1 MINNKSIAAI
11 VPAYNEAERIESV
24 LNTLNNTKTLDEIVV
39 IDDGSK
45 DNTEE
50 IVNKYENI
58 KYLKNEKNQGKAYS
72 MNRGVKSTTS
82 DIIFFCDADLKGLT
96 PEIVEGIISPVANGE
111 KDMFLGIRNNT
122 MQKTVKSVAIN
133 TGERALKREIWENL
147 PDFYKHRYRIEAGL
161 NNFVKTVGSGFD
173 YKIFPYYQT
182 LKETKYEISK
192 GMFLRWWMNLDVMT
206 AQVRAKTYDKIRKFK

>member
-111 KDMFLGIRNNT
+111 KDMFLGIRNNII
-122 MQKTVKSVAIN
+122 QKTVKSVAIN

-182 LKETKYEISK
+182 LKETKYGISK